1 MLKSAILLLNT
12 LALLMYQLF
21 FADNVTVT
29 QKVPASANPD
39 SEFTVEVTI
48 KKGSTAGFAKLQ
60 QELPEGFTAVE
71 DKSNGASFT
80 FSNQSVKFIWMSLPN
95 DSEFKV
101 TYKVKVAEG
110 ISGDQSIGGKFSYVT
125 DNTKQQVDID
135 AATISINGD
144 GGNAVATTK
153 STTTTTPDE
162 NTDNTTTENNTTEN
176 TITENNNTATENNTT
191 TASNNTNTNN
201 GDGSFSC
208 IRNVPDNASSDFV
221 VEITVNKGN
230 LGGFA
235 KLLET
240 LPSGFTAT
248 AVESAGGSFSFADQ
262 KVRYIWVSLPA
273 QPEFKIS
280 YKVKVAK
287 GASGAQTID
296 GTFSYIENDETRKY
310 TMPTS
315 TVNIGGG
322 GAVASNNTTKNNTN
336 TNTSSNNDNS
346 FSATNISAP
355 QAGVV
360 YNVQILAL
368 QNRKS
373 TAAVARI
380 YGMSATAINPRME
393 EGFTKYL
400 VGSYTEYKTA
410 RDNRESVKSRGVVSP
425 FVVAYN
431 KGRRIT
437 VQEALMA
444 TSQKW
449 YR

>member
-21 FADNVTVT
+21 FADNVTIT

-39 SEFTVEVTI
+39 SEFTVELTI

-110 ISGDQSIGGKFSYVT
+110 ISGDQSIAGKFSYVT

-135 AATISINGD
+135 AATITINGD

-153 STTTTTPDE
+153 STATTTED
-162 NTDNTTTENNTTEN
+162 NTDNTEDNNTTENNTTDN
-176 TITENNNTATENNTT
+176 TTT
-191 TASNNTNTNN
+191 TASNTTNTNT

-208 IRNVPDNASSDFV
+208 IRNVPDNAGGEFI

-240 LPSGFTAT
+240 LPSGFTAS

-287 GASGAQTID
+287 GVSGAQTID
-296 GTFSYIENDETRKY
+296 GVFSYIENDETRKY

-315 TVNIGGG
+315 TVNIGSG

-336 TNTSSNNDNS
+336 TNTNTNTSNSNDNS
-346 FSATNISAP
+346 FSATTISAP

-373 TAAVARI
+373 TSTVARI
-380 YGMSATAINPRME
+380 YGMSAASISPRME
-393 EGFTKYL
+393 ENFTKYL
-400 VGSYTEYKTA
+400 VGSYTEYKSA
-410 RDNRESVKSRGVVSP
+410 RDNRESVKSKGVVSP